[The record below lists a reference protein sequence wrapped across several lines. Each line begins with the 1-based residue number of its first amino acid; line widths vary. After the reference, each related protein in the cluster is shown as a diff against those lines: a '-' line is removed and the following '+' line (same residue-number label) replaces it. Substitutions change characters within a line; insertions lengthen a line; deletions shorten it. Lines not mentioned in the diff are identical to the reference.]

1 MRSTERF
8 FAQNPV
14 FSLDAFARD
23 VGAGES
29 VDTAYRHLDYYVRTG
44 RLRRIRS
51 KLYAVV
57 PPDTEVETF
66 TPDPYLVASV
76 AGRGAPLGY
85 HTALELLG
93 VGHSV
98 FSALTVV
105 SDKWAKPFEFDGTR
119 VEFVKTPAGLS
130 VTGKVDLGVTSVR
143 RSGQELAITGRE
155 RTLVDCLL
163 RPGRAGGVEEVLN
176 SVDGF
181 GVVDVEALEEYLAV
195 LNVGRAW
202 ALAGYYLEKRKDR
215 LFIPDDFLGRLA
227 SHAPK
232 TRHYWMREQRGGS
245 LAKRWNLIVPE
256 EAEAILGGA

>member
-23 VGAGES
+23 VGTGES
-29 VDTAYRHLDYYVRTG
+29 VDTAYRHLDYYVRSG
-44 RLRRIRS
+44 RLRRLRS

-57 PPDTEVETF
+57 PPDTEAEAF
-66 TPDPYLVASV
+66 TPDPYLVAVV

-98 FSALTVV
+98 FHTVTVV
-105 SDKWAKPFEFDGTR
+105 SEKWAKAFEFDGTR
-119 VEFVKTPAGLS
+119 VEFVKAPAGLCAI
-130 VTGKVDLGVTSVR
+130 GRLDLGITSVR
-143 RSGQELAITGRE
+143 HLGQELVITGRE
-155 RTLVDCLL
+155 RSLVDCLL

-176 SVDGF
+176 SLDGF
-181 GVVDVEALEEYLAV
+181 GVVDVEALEQYLEV
-195 LNVGRAW
+195 LDVRRAW
-202 ALAGYYLEKRKDR
+202 ALVGYYLEKKKDR
-215 LFIPDDFLGRLA
+215 LFIPDDVLDRLA

-232 TRHYWMREQRGGS
+232 TRQYWMREQRGGS

>member
-8 FAQNPV
+8 LAQNPV
-14 FSLDAFARD
+14 FLLDAFVRE
-23 VGAGES
+23 VGIGGTTG
-29 VDTAYRHLDYYVRTG
+29 TAYRHLDYYVRSG
-44 RLRRIRS
+44 RLRRLRS

-57 PPDTEVETF
+57 PPGTEADAF
-66 TPDPYLVASV
+66 TPDSYLVASV

-98 FSALTVV
+98 FHNVTVV
-105 SDKWAKPFEFDGTR
+105 SDKWAKAFEFDGAR
-119 VEFVKTPAGLS
+119 VEFVKAPVGLWAAGR
-130 VTGKVDLGVTSVR
+130 VDLGVTRVR
-143 RSGQELAITGRE
+143 HLGQELAITGRE

-181 GVVDVEALEEYLAV
+181 GVVDMKALEEYLEV
-195 LNVGRAW
+195 LDVGRAW
-202 ALAGYYLEKRKDR
+202 ALTGYYLEKRKDR
-215 LFIPDDFLGRLA
+215 LFVPDDVLDRLA
-227 SHAPK
+227 RHTSK
-232 TRHYWMREQRGGS
+232 TRQYWMRGQRGGS

-256 EAEAILGGA
+256 QAEAILGGA

>member
-14 FSLDAFARD
+14 FSLDAFVHD

-29 VDTAYRHLDYYVRTG
+29 SHTVYRHLDYHVRSG
-44 RLRRIRS
+44 RLRRVRS

-57 PPDTEVETF
+57 PADTEAETF
-66 TPDPYLVASV
+66 VPDPYLVASV

-98 FSALTVV
+98 FHTLTVV
-105 SDKWAKPFEFDGTR
+105 SETWAKAFEFDGTR
-119 VEFVKTPAGLS
+119 VEFVKVPAGLQRA
-130 VTGKVDLGVTSVR
+130 GRVDLGVTSVR
-143 RSGQELAITGRE
+143 HLGQELAITGRE

-163 RPGRAGGVEEVLN
+163 RPGRAGGVEEALN
-176 SVDGF
+176 SLDGL
-181 GVVDVEALEEYLAV
+181 GVVDTTALEEYLAV
-195 LNVGRAW
+195 LGVKRAW
-202 ALAGYYLEKRKDR
+202 ALAGYYLEKRQDQ
-215 LFIPDDFLGRLA
+215 LFIPDDVLQRLA
-227 SHAPK
+227 EHIPE
-232 TRHYWMREQRGGS
+232 THQYWIREQRGGS

-256 EAEAILGGA
+256 EAEAILG

>member
-14 FSLDAFARD
+14 FSLDAFARE

-57 PPDTEVETF
+57 PPDTETETF

-98 FSALTVV
+98 FHTLTVV
-105 SDKWAKPFEFDGTR
+105 SDKWAKPFGFDGTR
-119 VEFVKTPAGLS
+119 VEFMGTPAGLRAA
-130 VTGKVDLGVTSVR
+130 GKVDLGVTSVR
-143 RSGQELAITGRE
+143 RSGRELAITGRE

-176 SVDGF
+176 SLDGF
-181 GVVDVEALEEYLAV
+181 GVIDVEVLEEYLAV

-202 ALAGYYLEKRKDR
+202 AVAGYYLEKRKDR
-215 LFIPDDFLGRLA
+215 LFIPDDVLDRLA
-227 SHAPK
+227 SRTPK
-232 TRHYWMREQRGGS
+232 TRQYWMREQRGGS

-256 EAEAILGGA
+256 ETEAILGRA